1 MTTSLAEHGFL
12 SDETAGVV
20 NAVEQRYAAW
30 LTLFRSVNER
40 AVKAQYE
47 AADPRAY
54 LPALVAAACYMRT
67 LTNIQGAVL
76 LIVRGLDAPGRI
88 LLRAAMESLF
98 KLKAVGAR
106 SRRGQRDL
114 GRR

>member
-1 MTTSLAEHGFL
+1 VTTSLAEHGFL

-20 NAVEQRYAAW
+20 DAVEQRYAAW
-30 LTLFRSVNER
+30 LTLLRSVNGR

-47 AADPRAY
+47 AQIPRAY

-76 LIVRGLDAPGRI
+76 LIMRGLEPCDQMYRTIRDRSEHPD
-88 LLRAAMESLF
+88 RAIHYLIW
-98 KLKAVGAR
+98 
-106 SRRGQRDL
+106 
-114 GRR
+114 